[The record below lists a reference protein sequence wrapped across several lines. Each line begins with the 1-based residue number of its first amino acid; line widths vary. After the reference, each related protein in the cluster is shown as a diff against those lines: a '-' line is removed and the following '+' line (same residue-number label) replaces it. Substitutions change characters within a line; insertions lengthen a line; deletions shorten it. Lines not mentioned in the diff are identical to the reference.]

1 MSDELLKALLNLP
14 PAKEKKHFV
23 NIEGKKYEVSLQKKL
38 EIMKHGE
45 ENYIFKDNELKIKTQ
60 KAKTRYSVL
69 KQGTRG
75 YSFEQNDIHW
85 PNDIIDGGEA
95 WLIEY
100 E

>member
-1 MSDELLKALLNLP
+1 MSDELLKALRNLP

-23 NIEGKKYEVSLQKKL
+23 NIEGKKYQVSLQKKL

-45 ENYIFKDNELKIKTQ
+45 ENYIFKDNELQIKTQ